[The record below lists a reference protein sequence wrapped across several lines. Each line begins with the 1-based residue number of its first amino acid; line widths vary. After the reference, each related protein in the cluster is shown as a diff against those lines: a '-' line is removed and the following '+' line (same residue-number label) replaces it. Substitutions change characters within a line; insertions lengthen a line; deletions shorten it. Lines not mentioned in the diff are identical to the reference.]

1 MRILSSSILS
11 LLIHALILGV
21 VYWGPFQSGKSPVDL
36 DEPVYEV
43 ELVRPRPAEPEQP
56 VEQEKE
62 QSREEPQ
69 KEREQASGREKR
81 EEARAAPVPRQ
92 EKDRAEKIASKSK
105 KPRQRKEKAERRS
118 APKEEQTRPK
128 PEPRRAP
135 TGDKVL
141 EEALQDLQKD
151 VDRDRKEQQTLDREL
166 ENLRKQTAQRTKGET
181 SSPQR
186 EALYA
191 SLVEQRV
198 KQNWRFPPVSGD
210 PGLVAEVRVRIKP
223 SGAIADY
230 SLVSGS
236 GRSDFDDSVLRAIE
250 ETSKLPEPPQGLETI
265 SITFDLREQ
274 RS

>member
-1 MRILSSSILS
+1 M
-11 LLIHALILGV
+11 
-21 VYWGPFQSGKSPVDL
+21 DL
-36 DEPVYEV
+36 EEPVYEV

-56 VEQEKE
+56 VEQETE

-69 KEREQASGREKR
+69 EEKEQATEREKR
-81 EEARAAPVPRQ
+81 EEAQAAPAPRE
-92 EKDRAEKIASKSK
+92 EKARAEKIPSKSK
-105 KPRQRKEKAERRS
+105 KPEQRKKKAERRS

-128 PEPRRAP
+128 PEAQRAP

-141 EEALQDLQKD
+141 DEALQDLQKG
-151 VDRDRKEQQTLDREL
+151 VDSERKEQQTLEREL
-166 ENLRKQTAQRTKGET
+166 ENLRKQTAQRREGGT
-181 SSPQR
+181 SSAQS

-198 KQNWRFPPVSGD
+198 KQNWRFPPVSGEPD
-210 PGLVAEVRVRIKP
+210 LVAEVRVRIEP

-250 ETSKLPEPPQGLETI
+250 ETSRLPEPPQGLETI